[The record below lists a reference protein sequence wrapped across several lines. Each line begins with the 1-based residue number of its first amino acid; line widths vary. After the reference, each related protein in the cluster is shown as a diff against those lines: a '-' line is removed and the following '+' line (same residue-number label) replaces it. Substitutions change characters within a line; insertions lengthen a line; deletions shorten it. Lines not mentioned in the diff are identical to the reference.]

1 MKLTSLLKEIM
12 DQSQYQSKYDIWE
25 LGLIKAWGQ
34 LLYLSYHN
42 IPDSIS
48 NIVDEKTTKQVFEE
62 YYKNADSDEDL
73 QDWMSDEPP
82 TMNKGVAVFDK
93 NRLSQMMSSIANK
106 TRLQEPLI
114 VYRYEDTSYE
124 QGWNSYTTDINDAS
138 YAGPSRSMVSYTI
151 PKGHPVIFA
160 DKVADSGEVIINLSS
175 SEKAKYIN
183 K

>member
-48 NIVDEKTTKQVFEE
+48 NIVDEKTTKQVFED
-62 YYKNADSDEDL
+62 YYKNPDSNEDL

-82 TMNKGVAVFDK
+82 
-93 NRLSQMMSSIANK
+93 L
-106 TRLQEPLI
+106 
-114 VYRYEDTSYE
+114 
-124 QGWNSYTTDINDAS
+124 
-138 YAGPSRSMVSYTI
+138 
-151 PKGHPVIFA
+151 
-160 DKVADSGEVIINLSS
+160 
-175 SEKAKYIN
+175 
-183 K
+183 

>member
-1 MKLTSLLKEIM
+1 MNLFSILKEVIN
-12 DQSQYQSKYDIWE
+12 QSQQQSKYENWE

-42 IPDSIS
+42 IPNSIS
-48 NIVDEKTTKQVFEE
+48 KIVDEDTTKKVFED

-82 TMNKGVAVFDK
+82 TMNKGFAIFDK
-93 NRLSQMMSSIANK
+93 NRLSKMMEFVAKK
-106 TRLQEPLI
+106 TRLEEPLL

-124 QGWNSYTTDINDAS
+124 QGWNSYTTNINDAAYGGNGMS
-138 YAGPSRSMVSYTI
+138 IVSYTI
-151 PKGHPVIFA
+151 PKAYPVIFA
-160 DKVADSGEVIINLSS
+160 DKIADKNEVIINLSS
-175 SEKAKYIN
+175 QDKTKFLN

>member
-48 NIVDEKTTKQVFEE
+48 NIVDEKTTKQVFED
-62 YYKNADSDEDL
+62 YYKNADSNEDL

-106 TRLQEPLI
+106 TKLQEPLI

-138 YAGPSRSMVSYTI
+138 
-151 PKGHPVIFA
+151 
-160 DKVADSGEVIINLSS
+160 
-175 SEKAKYIN
+175 
-183 K
+183 